1 MVAININRTINKFQ
15 ILTFAILRRASILDV
30 DAEEDIP
37 CPGTDV
43 IGLVGVEDVTLVI
56 VDKLATETLGGNG
69 GKGMFSTEVM
79 TTTTSADVLDGDD
92 VVGLGVW
99 SSTLPS

>member
-1 MVAININRTINKFQ
+1 M
-15 ILTFAILRRASILDV
+15 DV

-56 VDKLATETLGGNG
+56 VDKLASETLGGNG
-69 GKGMFSTEVM
+69 GKEVV

-99 SSTLPS
+99 SSTLPSSIFMFLRFLSISLTPNMVTGGKRQRIS